1 MPLIPMYKFVFMAPQ
16 KFSRDPDT
24 PSRKRAR
31 QLARADEELRARL
44 LQARKARG
52 MSQSDIAEAMGVT
65 QPAVSSFEAY
75 DNDPRLSTV
84 RRYAHAVGVTIVHTV
99 TLDEGPEVECGWQYL
114 GETDFTFVEAPARPS
129 HRVEAPAVSQQLLV
143 LAA

>member
-1 MPLIPMYKFVFMAPQ
+1 
-16 KFSRDPDT
+16 
-24 PSRKRAR
+24 
-31 QLARADEELRARL
+31 
-44 LQARKARG
+44 
-52 MSQSDIAEAMGVT
+52 MSQAEVAEVMGVT

-84 RRYAHAVGVTIVHTV
+84 RRYAHAVGVTIAHTV

-114 GETDFTFVEAPARPS
+114 GDTAFTYVGVPAQPS
-129 HRVEAPAVSQQLLV
+129 HRVDAPDVSQQLLV